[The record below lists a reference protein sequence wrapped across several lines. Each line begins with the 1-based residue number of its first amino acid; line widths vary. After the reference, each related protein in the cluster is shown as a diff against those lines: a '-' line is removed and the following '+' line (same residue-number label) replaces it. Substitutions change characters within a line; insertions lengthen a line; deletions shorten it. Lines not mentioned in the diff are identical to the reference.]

1 MAQTNV
7 PAGHP
12 LAAKIYGA
20 AVFAEY
26 VTTPSF
32 SNRLTGS
39 APTLGAAANVLEKM
53 QTSPNYPIVRITDL
67 SKKAGDTVSVDCF
80 NILEG
85 RPVMGDKKLTG
96 KMMSLSSSSMDM
108 AINQM
113 RAGVDSSGKMSQ
125 QRTVHDLRTVAKAGL
140 VGWWTRLAD
149 QVKLVHMAGARGS
162 QNTAEWVL
170 PVASDP
176 EFAEIMVNSVK
187 APTYNRHFYAGDA
200 TALSNLDTAD
210 YLKLTD
216 LDRLRT
222 LIEEAD
228 NPLQPVKLDGD
239 FAADE
244 DPLWILLVSPRV
256 YGNLL
261 RQSGTTAIRTFQQN
275 ASVRGA
281 KNPLFSGTVG
291 LWNGILVKKMPRTF
305 IEFQSSEVVTVA
317 TSAAAYTETT
327 ATVANL
333 GANYPVHRCLLL
345 GAQAFAEAFGKD
357 SATGT
362 HFNWNEEL
370 TDHKNVVEFSMRAIG
385 GFSKLR
391 FRNKAGYDFDNGV
404 AVIDTVAPSPNV
416 ALA

>member
-7 PAGHP
+7 PAGHA

-32 SNRLTGS
+32 SNRLTGPAPALGS
-39 APTLGAAANVLEKM
+39 ATNILEKM
-53 QTSPNYPIVRITDL
+53 QTSANYPIVRITDL
-67 SKKAGDTVSVDCF
+67 SKKAGDTISVDCF

-96 KMMSLSSSSMDM
+96 KMMSLSSSSMDL
-108 AINQM
+108 IIDQT
-113 RAGVDSSGKMSQ
+113 RAGVDSGGKMAQ
-125 QRTVHDLRTVAKAGL
+125 QRTMHDLRSVAKAGL
-140 VGWWTRLAD
+140 VGWWTRYMD
-149 QVKLVHMAGARGS
+149 QIKLVHMAGARGS
-162 QNTAEWVL
+162 QNSSEWVVPL
-170 PVASDP
+170 ASDS
-176 EFAEIMVNSVK
+176 EFAEIMVNTVK

-210 YLKLTD
+210 YLKLSD

-222 LIEEAD
+222 LIEEGD

-244 DPLWILLVSPRV
+244 DPLWVLLVSPRV

-275 ASVRGA
+275 AMQRGA
-281 KNPLFSGTVG
+281 KNPLFTGTVG
-291 LWNGILVKKMPRTF
+291 LWNGILVRKMPRTF
-305 IEFQSSEVVTVA
+305 IEFASNEVVTTA
-317 TSAAAYTETT
+317 TSAAAYTTT
-327 ATVANL
+327 TTTVANL
-333 GANYPVHRCLLL
+333 GANYPVHRCILL

-362 HFNWNEEL
+362 HFNWNEEM
-370 TDHKNVVEFSMRAIG
+370 TDHKNVVEFSLRAIG

-391 FRNKAGYDFDNGV
+391 FRNKAGYDYDNGV